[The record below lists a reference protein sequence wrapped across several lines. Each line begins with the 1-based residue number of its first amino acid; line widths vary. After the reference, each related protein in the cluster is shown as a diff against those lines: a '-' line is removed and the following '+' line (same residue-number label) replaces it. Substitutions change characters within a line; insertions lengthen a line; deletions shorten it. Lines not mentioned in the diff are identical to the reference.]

1 MAVPKNR
8 HTKSRRNT
16 KRSHHALKMVLL
28 TACTKC
34 GQLRLPHNICEN
46 CGTYK
51 GREYIDVM
59 KKMTRREKKSKEKE
73 LKGQEEEKTSPL
85 SMEGLSKK

>member
-16 KRSHHALKMVLL
+16 KRSHHALSRVQL

-51 GREYIDVM
+51 GREYVDVLARL
-59 KKMTRREKKSKEKE
+59 TRREKKGKEKE
-73 LKGQEEEKTSPL
+73 LQKQEDEKATPLNMEE
-85 SMEGLSKK
+85 LSKK